1 MNCGS
6 KLRILME
13 CVTDGKLDEK
23 GVMAARRAD
32 KGKKKS
38 KFLNADEA
46 EELFSRVDE
55 TGHDN
60 VDTAR
65 RERARRKEKGVGV
78 DIDPLSDADPS
89 GSTVERAIKRTAV
102 LFVVLTL
109 LVVTLAQVSCGIV
122 RRTSTASLTDEVT
135 VANVSAAMKNGIE
148 WGGGFTQFPEDFTI
162 VEASENTGRL
172 EVTVTD
178 STSENA
184 RDCFSSAQVQST
196 ALAINALLNP
206 DIDVVVYHV
215 NVHADKDGN
224 FQTSQLFGFLRPAGN
239 VRNFMTF
246 IWTKNS
252 NEDGVWFSCSITGMD
267 EKTTAELRDQLKSNI
282 VTDLLVPDQSEE
294 DNEEESGVLT
304 PSSTQDETGT
314 STDTNAE
321 DQTNDGTS
329 NNNQTQTTEQ

>member
-13 CVTDGKLDEK
+13 CVTNRKPSEK

-32 KGKKKS
+32 KNKKS

-60 VDTAR
+60 EDTAR

-78 DIDPLSDADPS
+78 DVDPLSDADPS
-89 GSTVERAIKRTAV
+89 GSTVERAIKRTAI

-135 VANVSAAMKNGIE
+135 VENVSAAMKNGIE
-148 WGGGFTQFPEDFTI
+148 WGGGFTQFPDDFTI
-162 VEASENTGRL
+162 IEASESTGRL
-172 EVTVTD
+172 EVSVTD

-215 NVHADKDGN
+215 NVHADNDGN
-224 FQTSQLFGFLRPAGN
+224 FQTSQLFGFLRPAGD
-239 VRNFMTF
+239 VRSFMTF

-267 EKTTAELRDQLKSNI
+267 EETTAELRDQLKSNI
-282 VTDLLVPDQSEE
+282 VTDLLVPDQNEE
-294 DNEEESGVLT
+294 KTSEEESGALT
-304 PSSTQDETGT
+304 PSDKQNESDDT
-314 STDTNAE
+314 TDNQAV
-321 DQTNDGTS
+321 DGAADNND
-329 NNNQTQTTEQ
+329 QTQTTEQ

>member
-1 MNCGS
+1 M
-6 KLRILME
+6 
-13 CVTDGKLDEK
+13 
-23 GVMAARRAD
+23 
-32 KGKKKS
+32 
-38 KFLNADEA
+38 
-46 EELFSRVDE
+46 
-55 TGHDN
+55 
-60 VDTAR
+60 
-65 RERARRKEKGVGV
+65 
-78 DIDPLSDADPS
+78 
-89 GSTVERAIKRTAV
+89 
-102 LFVVLTL
+102 LTL

-329 NNNQTQTTEQ
+329 NNNQTQSTEQ